1 MTLTSSDRNNLLSNW
16 IKPSSPDEKKQQDRA
31 ERMVTDAINAHPAFK
46 STPISIYA
54 KGSYAN
60 NTNVRR
66 DSDVDIVV
74 ENRDCTYYDYV
85 PANIRP
91 STNTF
96 STYAGAWTP
105 ALWRTEVTKAMTNCF
120 GSSDVDSSGQVA
132 MEIAAVAGS
141 RPSADVVP
149 SFSYQCYFSVDHR
162 QVEQGTKVFKKSGG
176 SIINWPEQQLVN
188 GRAKNTA
195 TGGRYKDFVRA
206 LKNTENRLVKEGR
219 ISAMPSYFMECLVWN
234 VPNPTLQTYGLDNGF
249 RATLVWLWEH
259 LSDQFDYE
267 QWVEPNRLKY
277 LFHGSQ
283 KWTRDDGKAL
293 VLATWQW
300 LDY

>member
-1 MTLTSSDRNNLLSNW
+1 MLTASDRTQLLSNW
-16 IKPSSPDEKKQQDRA
+16 IKPSSGDEQTQQDRA
-31 ERMVTDAINAHPAFK
+31 ERMIKKAIDAHPAFDD
-46 STPISIYA
+46 TSIAVYA

-66 DSDVDIVV
+66 DSDVDVVV
-74 ENRDCTYYDYV
+74 ENRDCWYYDYF
-85 PANIRP
+85 PSDIRP

-96 STYAGAWTP
+96 SAYTGPWTP
-105 ALWRTEVTKAMTNCF
+105 ALWRAEVTKAVTNCF
-120 GSSDVDSSGQVA
+120 GSSDVDTSGQVA
-132 MEIAAVAGS
+132 LEIAAVAGT

-149 SFSYQCYFSVDHR
+149 SFAYQCYFSADHSNA
-162 QVEQGTKVFKKSGG
+162 EQGSKVFKKSGEA
-176 SIINWPEQQLVN
+176 IINWPEQQLRN

-206 LKNTENRLVKEGR
+206 LKNAENRLVKHGL
-219 ISAMPSYFMECLVWN
+219 ITAMPSYFMECLVWN
-234 VPNPTLQTYGLDNGF
+234 VPNQTLRTSGLDNGF

-267 QWVEPNRLKY
+267 QWDEPNGRKY
-277 LFHGSQ
+277 LFHSSQ
-283 KWTRDDGKAL
+283 KWTRDDAKSL

-300 LDY
+300 MDY